1 MSFPMNEND
10 DHDDY
15 TILRAP
21 EPSPAPRGPDP
32 ALLAVDLGLRTGLA
46 AYSRQGRLLWYRSH
60 NFGSPERL
68 RRGVASLLH
77 EYGTL
82 QQIVLEG
89 GGNLAL
95 PWEREAE
102 RRRLG
107 FRSIQAHDWRTL
119 LLYDREQRKGKQA
132 KGHADTLARRV
143 IVWSQAPKPTSLRH
157 DAAEAIMIGLWG
169 VLELGWLPELPRE
182 IRRP

>member
-1 MSFPMNEND
+1 MTLQWND
-10 DHDDY
+10 DSDDY

-46 AYSRQGRLLWYRSH
+46 AYSREGRLLWYRSH
-60 NFGSPERL
+60 NFGSLERL
-68 RRGVASLLH
+68 RRGVSGLLH
-77 EYGTL
+77 QHSTL
-82 QQIVLEG
+82 QQLVLEG
-89 GGNLAL
+89 GGTLAV

-102 RRRLG
+102 RRQIALL
-107 FRSIQAHDWRTL
+107 SIQAHTWRNV

-132 KGHADTLARRV
+132 KNHADTLARRI

-169 VLELGWLPELPRE
+169 VLELGWLSELPRE
-182 IRRP
+182 IRRA